1 MRVRNRSIALVLAVV
16 FFTTLSSGA
25 FATKSKM
32 TEEELGIYADNNI
45 LFYDPYG
52 SCVSSYEEGGVLGGD
67 PDGTQL
73 GFIKRYHDIAVMHSI
88 NYGIP
93 WETVM
98 AQGIL
103 ESASGTSYFARE
115 RNNFFG
121 IGAFDSNPD
130 NAFSYPT
137 PEAGWEG
144 YYKNIAVTPTYRN
157 HGVFQGETITNP
169 YAYARA
175 IKNAGYATDPNYV
188 SKLSSERP
196 KGR

>member
-98 AQGIL
+98 ARGFWNRRPGHRILRAKGIISL
-103 ESASGTSYFARE
+103 GLVRLIAIRTMRFLIQHQRRGGKAITKTS
-115 RNNFFG
+115 
-121 IGAFDSNPD
+121 P
-130 NAFSYPT
+130 
-137 PEAGWEG
+137 
-144 YYKNIAVTPTYRN
+144 
-157 HGVFQGETITNP
+157 
-169 YAYARA
+169 
-175 IKNAGYATDPNYV
+175 
-188 SKLSSERP
+188 
-196 KGR
+196 